1 MAFWIFRDPAGPRTG
16 HRAAGDTVHDLQPAA
31 GATAAQKEP
40 HIASAYLAWVVV
52 CLIWGTTYLGI
63 KIALETI
70 PPFLMGGIRYTISG
84 LVLAAWLI
92 ARGRRLPLTSDW
104 GRLAVLGFF
113 MLMLGNGGVVW
124 GEQFVPS
131 GLTAVVIGTSPFW
144 MVSVDAML
152 TGGRQL
158 GRREWVGLFIGF
170 AGIVVLVWPDI
181 TAGGIGARNFAL
193 GVASLQV
200 ACAGWAIGSAYTR
213 RHVMPKDVFGSAALQ
228 MFFGGMFMLA
238 AGTASGEWSMLA
250 FNPRTTAAL
259 VYLTLVGA
267 VIAFAAYS
275 YALKH
280 LDMAVVSLYSYVN
293 PVIAVAL
300 GALILD
306 EPFNVRMAIAIG
318 IIAVGV
324 MVVGPMT
331 RKTS

>member
-1 MAFWIFRDPAGPRTG
+1 MGSPR
-16 HRAAGDTVHDLQPAA
+16 
-31 GATAAQKEP
+31 
-40 HIASAYLAWVVV
+40 AYLAWVSV
-52 CLIWGTTYLGI
+52 CVIWGTTYLGI

-84 LVLAAWLI
+84 LLLAAWLL
-92 ARGRRLPLTSDW
+92 ARGRKLPSRSDW

-131 GLTAVVIGTSPFW
+131 GLTAVVIGSSPFW

-158 GRREWVGLFIGF
+158 GLRQWVGLLIGF
-170 AGIVVLVWPDI
+170 AGIVVLVGPDI
-181 TAGGIGARNFAL
+181 TAGGVSARNVAL
-193 GVASLQV
+193 GVTSLQV

-213 RHVMPKDVFGSAALQ
+213 RHVMPQDVFGSAALQ
-228 MFFGGMFMLA
+228 MFFGGAFLLT
-238 AGTASGEWSMLA
+238 AGTAAGEWSTLA
-250 FNPRTTAAL
+250 FNTRTTIAL
-259 VYLTLVGA
+259 VYLIIVGA
-267 VIAFAAYS
+267 LIAFAAYS
-275 YALKH
+275 YALRH

-300 GALILD
+300 GSLILD
-306 EPFNVRMAIAIG
+306 EPFNVRMAAAIG
-318 IIAVGV
+318 IIALGV

-331 RKTS
+331 RTAS

>member
-1 MAFWIFRDPAGPRTG
+1 MRTSGPRN
-16 HRAAGDTVHDLQPAA
+16 ALP
-31 GATAAQKEP
+31 EP
-40 HIASAYLAWVVV
+40 RNAPRNIEAPDRTNASAYLAWLSV
-52 CLIWGTTYLGI
+52 CVIWGTTYLGI
-63 KIALETI
+63 KVALETI

-84 LVLAAWLI
+84 LLLAAWLV
-92 ARGRRLPLTSDW
+92 ARGRRLPARSDW

-124 GEQFVPS
+124 GEQFVSS
-131 GLTAVVIGTSPFW
+131 GLTAVLIGTSPFW

-152 TGGRQL
+152 AGGRQL
-158 GRREWVGLFIGF
+158 GLRQWLGLVIGF

-181 TAGGIGARNFAL
+181 SAGGIGGRNFAL
-193 GVASLQV
+193 GVASLQL

-228 MFFGGMFMLA
+228 MFFGGAFMLA
-238 AGTASGEWSMLA
+238 AGTATGEWPGLA
-250 FNPRTTAAL
+250 FNARTTIAL

-275 YALKH
+275 YALRH

-300 GALILD
+300 GTLILD
-306 EPFNVRMAIAIG
+306 EPFNLRLAVAIG

-324 MVVGPMT
+324 MVVGPMA
-331 RKTS
+331 RKGSS

>member
-1 MAFWIFRDPAGPRTG
+1 LRTPEPRN
-16 HRAAGDTVHDLQPAA
+16 
-31 GATAAQKEP
+31 EP
-40 HIASAYLAWVVV
+40 RNLETPEQTNIRAYLAWFSV

-84 LVLAAWLI
+84 LLLTAWLF
-92 ARGRRLPLTSDW
+92 ARGRRLPPGSDW
-104 GRLAVLGFF
+104 SRLAVLGFF

-131 GLTAVVIGTSPFW
+131 GLTAVLIGTSPFW

-152 TGGRQL
+152 SGGGQL
-158 GRREWVGLFIGF
+158 GVREWLGLGIGF
-170 AGIVVLVWPDI
+170 GGIVVLVWPDI
-181 TAGGIGARNFAL
+181 TAGGIGGRNFAL

-213 RHVMPKDVFGSAALQ
+213 RHVMPKDVLGSAALQ
-228 MFFGGMFMLA
+228 MFFGGVFLLASGTA
-238 AGTASGEWSMLA
+238 AGEWPHLA
-250 FNPRTTAAL
+250 FNARTTVAL

-293 PVIAVAL
+293 PVIAVVL
-300 GALILD
+300 GSIVLG
-306 EPFNVRMAIAIG
+306 EPFNVRVAVAIG
-318 IIAVGV
+318 IIAAGV

-331 RKTS
+331 RKAS